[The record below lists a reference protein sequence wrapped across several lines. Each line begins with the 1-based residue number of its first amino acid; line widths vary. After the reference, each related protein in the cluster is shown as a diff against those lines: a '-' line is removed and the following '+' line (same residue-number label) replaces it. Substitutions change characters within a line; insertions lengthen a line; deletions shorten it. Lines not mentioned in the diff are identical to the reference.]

1 MCADAGLTLEA
12 TAKAL
17 HVTPRTVR
25 NWFSGKVGIPYAA
38 YRLMRILGR
47 YELPDPAWDGWVF
60 HSGQLWSPEGHG
72 FKPADSA
79 WWSQLVRRARL
90 FHQLLARDHALD
102 AVMARAGRIRPDPS
116 GAAGGPPGPAGDV
129 PTGAAGRA
137 AKPPGPNLFLEHFRT
152 GEGQATRLSEE
163 KCLNAAAS
171 VSTNKTGGGDA

>member
-1 MCADAGLTLEA
+1 MCADAGLSIEA

-25 NWFSGKVGIPYAA
+25 NWFSGKVSTPYAA
-38 YRLMRILGR
+38 YRLVRILGR
-47 YELPDPAWDGWVF
+47 YELPDPAWAGWVF

-72 FKPADSA
+72 FKPLDSS
-79 WWSQLVRRARL
+79 WWSLLVRRARL

-137 AKPPGPNLFLEHFRT
+137 AKPPGPNLFIRHIST
-152 GEGQATRLSEE
+152 EGGATEE
-163 KCLNAAAS
+163 KHTVARRS
-171 VSTNKTGGGDA
+171 VATNKTGGGHA